1 MSDTPVTA
9 TAMRDPLGLVGLL
22 ILLMGVGAVATG
34 IYLPSLPA
42 MRAELGATVWEAQ
55 LTLTVFFIGYAG
67 AQLVTGPLSDRF
79 GRRPTVLGGMAVFFV
94 ASVGCALADDV
105 TLLSVARF
113 FQAAGACASI
123 VIPIAVARD
132 RHGPAGAA
140 RLMATLAMATSLAP
154 ALGPVIGGYLEVGF
168 GWRASFVFLAAYGA
182 VLILWIWFGLAETN
196 RHRDPYALH
205 PVPMLRNYGTL
216 LRHRVFLGYVACAGF
231 QYAII
236 FTFVSGSSPVLIDL
250 FGVAPDAFGYYY
262 GAVFVGYT
270 IGAALTRRLTRRF
283 GIERSAFGGTAT
295 LAAGT
300 VAMPVLA
307 LAGIDNVWAIVVPM
321 FVFMVGMGIA
331 YPNAL
336 AGAVGPFPRIAGAAS
351 ALMGFLFMS
360 LAAVGGSAVGA
371 LYDRSQMPLA
381 VIVAILGVASL
392 LSYWLLIWRHRSPAV
407 D

>member
-1 MSDTPVTA
+1 MSDTPATA
-9 TAMRDPLGLVGLL
+9 TAARDPLGLVGLL

-94 ASVGCALADDV
+94 ASVVCALADDA

-132 RHGPAGAA
+132 RHGPEGAA

-182 VLILWIWFGLAETN
+182 ALILWIWFGLAETN
-196 RHRDPYALH
+196 RHPNPRALH

-231 QYAII
+231 QYAAI

-307 LAGIDNVWAIVVPM
+307 LTGLDNVWAIVAPM

-360 LAAVGGSAVGA
+360 LAAVSGSAVGA

-392 LSYWLLIWRHRSPAV
+392 LSYWLLIWRHRPSAA